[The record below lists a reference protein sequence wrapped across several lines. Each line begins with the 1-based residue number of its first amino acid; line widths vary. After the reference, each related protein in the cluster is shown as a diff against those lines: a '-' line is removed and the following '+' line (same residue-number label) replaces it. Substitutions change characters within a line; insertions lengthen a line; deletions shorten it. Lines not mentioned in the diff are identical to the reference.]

1 MAAAEPSQV
10 ISSLPLPPVQY
21 INLYSNE
28 NVSKNRAPK
37 PPTPFSEYSMFG
49 NSFNNEDSIIRP
61 LESQGIKRLYPQHFD
76 RKKELKKLNH
86 SLLVNFLD
94 LIDLLILSPDSPKRT
109 EKIDDLTL
117 LFVHIH
123 HLLNEYRPHQAR
135 ETLRVLM
142 DLQKRQRLET
152 AKRFNFHLEKVR
164 EIVNNAFSTLLPVS
178 EIKTEPGLD
187 VEMDVDMEN
196 DCSLQMEGVDQN
208 DKLMCEIIDLELP
221 LN

>member
-1 MAAAEPSQV
+1 MATAEPSQV

-109 EKIDDLTL
+109 EK
-117 LFVHIH
+117 V
-123 HLLNEYRPHQAR
+123 R
-135 ETLRVLM
+135 
-142 DLQKRQRLET
+142 
-152 AKRFNFHLEKVR
+152 RF
-164 EIVNNAFSTLLPVS
+164 
-178 EIKTEPGLD
+178 
-187 VEMDVDMEN
+187 
-196 DCSLQMEGVDQN
+196 
-208 DKLMCEIIDLELP
+208 
-221 LN
+221 